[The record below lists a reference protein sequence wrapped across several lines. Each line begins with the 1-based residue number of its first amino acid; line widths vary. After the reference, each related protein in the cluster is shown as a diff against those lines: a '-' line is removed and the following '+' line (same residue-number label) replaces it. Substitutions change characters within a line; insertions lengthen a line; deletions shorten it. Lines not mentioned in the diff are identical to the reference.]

1 MLYFI
6 LKWEQNGWM
15 TIRGTPVKNQVLIR
29 ELDYFSRLMDVKWV
43 SMVPHGVTIVVQSA
57 FNYLAFCSQNYVPV
71 EEEAEG
77 NIQAN
82 ILCQS
87 ARSMVFKGVK
97 QAEEPEEPEAEDE
110 RPKEFDSF
118 IPLAEPTNYTRTP
131 AQEEILAARKRR
143 FAPY

>member
-1 MLYFI
+1 M
-6 LKWEQNGWM
+6 G
-15 TIRGTPVKNQVLIR
+15 NQTLMGLLLLFNQHLI
-29 ELDYFSRLMDVKWV
+29 
-43 SMVPHGVTIVVQSA
+43 
-57 FNYLAFCSQNYVPV
+57 NLAFCSQNYVPV